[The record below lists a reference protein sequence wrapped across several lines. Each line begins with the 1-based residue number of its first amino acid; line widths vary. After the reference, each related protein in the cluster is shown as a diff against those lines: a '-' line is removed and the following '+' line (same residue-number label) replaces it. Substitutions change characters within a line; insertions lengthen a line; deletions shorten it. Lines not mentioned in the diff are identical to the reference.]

1 VSAAEAPRG
10 ERGAGADAPFVV
22 GLRSRPTELRL
33 GAEDAPV
40 RWTVRV
46 QVAEVW
52 DAVRLSTPPGEPV
65 IALKVRALEAL
76 LPEADFHEDYVLKL
90 HGFEVLDENAA
101 LAESG
106 ARDGSIFLLQHRRR
120 RPVR

>member
-1 VSAAEAPRG
+1 MSAAGGREGPAPT
-10 ERGAGADAPFVV
+10 PFVA

-46 QVAEVW
+46 QAADVW
-52 DAVRLSTPPGEPV
+52 DAVRISAPPGEPV

-76 LPEADFHEDYVLKL
+76 LPVADFHEDYVLKL
-90 HGFEVLDENAA
+90 HGFEVLDEDAA
-101 LAESG
+101 LADSG